1 MKAINKKQKGF
12 TLIELLIVVAIIGVL
27 ASIAIPAYK
36 EQVLKADAA
45 SGVATLRSLLT
56 NTDLHIQDTGRFPA
70 ATANLGDIGANAN
83 MSSLGQI
90 SIDAVSG
97 ANGTLV
103 FTYGSKS
110 SLNTAT
116 AKFVRASDGWKCTM
130 SGIPNTV
137 NITSSDVK
145 GCN

>member
-1 MKAINKKQKGF
+1 MKGQKGF

-27 ASIAIPAYK
+27 SAIAIPAYK
-36 EQVLKADAA
+36 EQAVKADAA

-56 NTDLHIQDTGRFPA
+56 NTDLHIQETGNFPA
-70 ATANLGDIGANAN
+70 ATANLPDIGARTD
-83 MSSLGQI
+83 MSSLGAVTI
-90 SIDAVSG
+90 ESVSG

-110 SLNTAT
+110 ALQNAT
-116 AKFVRASDGWKCTM
+116 AKFQRSASGWICNLTN
-130 SGIPNTV
+130 IPTTINLTAA
-137 NITSSDVK
+137 DVK